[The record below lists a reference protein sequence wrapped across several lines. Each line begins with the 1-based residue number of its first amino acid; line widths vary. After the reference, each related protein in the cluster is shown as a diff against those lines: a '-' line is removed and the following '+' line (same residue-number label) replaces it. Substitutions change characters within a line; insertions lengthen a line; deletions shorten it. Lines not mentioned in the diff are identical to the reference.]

1 MKKISLLLVFSVI
14 VLQGFS
20 QSQRLVLL
28 EEFTSATC
36 GPCVSKNTQFHTWQT
51 QNPDK
56 FTSIYYHVN
65 WPAPGDPMNLANP
78 QENGARVS
86 YYMSPSS
93 QYVPYSVLDG
103 NVHNGSAGGW
113 NMTTVNNR
121 WAVPSPF
128 EIDLQH
134 RVSAGNDSVYSTIL
148 VKCTQD
154 ISASMT
160 IHNVII
166 EKWIHFNSAPCANSN
181 GERDFYWVMKKM
193 LPGSTGTTIPSSM
206 VTGDYIL
213 LEGAWKFGTVYD
225 PTQIASVGF
234 VQNKSTKEVLQA
246 ANSSSDPIVMPFAN
260 DLQPLE
266 ITNLLPKTCINT
278 INPIIQ
284 IRNNGNNP
292 VTSLTVHYQ
301 INNETVHTFNWNG
314 NVASLGKIAIELP
327 STSYNILSEN
337 VLKVYT
343 NNPNNSTDEYPKNDT
358 ILFTF
363 GAAPVSTNQVKL
375 ILRTDNSPEEITWDF
390 KGSQGNIVASG
401 GPYTN
406 PNQLTQQTITI
417 PAADCYRFTIYDA
430 GGNGI
435 CCTNGTGVYEI
446 SSNGV
451 IFKQGGQFGSSES
464 TEFIMEA
471 PVAIE
476 EPSATQSLTV
486 YPNPVSHKATVN
498 YTIESSSEVTL
509 RILSAVGHPLR
520 SYTLGLIKSGSHEMI
535 LDVNGL
541 QTGIYLLQLQTSAG
555 NVTRKISVV
564 R

>member
-1 MKKISLLLVFSVI
+1 MKKISFFLIFSVI
-14 VLQGFS
+14 ILQGFS

-86 YYMSPSS
+86 YYMSPSA

-134 RVSAGNDSVYSTIL
+134 RVSAGNDSAYSTIL

-154 ISASMT
+154 INASMT
-160 IHNVII
+160 VHNVII

-193 LPGSTGTTIPSSM
+193 LPGSAGTVIPSSM

-234 VQNKSTKEVLQA
+234 VQDKSTKEVYQA
-246 ANSSSDPIVMPFAN
+246 ANSSADPIVMPFAN

-278 INPIIQ
+278 INPVIR

-301 INNETVHTFNWNG
+301 INDGTINTYTWSG
-314 NVASLGKIAIELP
+314 NVASLGKISIELP
-327 STSYNILSEN
+327 STIYDILPQN
-337 VLKVYT
+337 YLKVYT
-343 NNPNNSTDEYPKNDT
+343 TNPNNIADEYPKNDT
-358 ILFTF
+358 IQFAF
-363 GAAPVSTNQVKL
+363 GAAPVSTDQVKL
-375 ILRTDNSPEEITWDF
+375 ILRTDNAPQEITWDI

-417 PAADCYRFTIYDA
+417 PVADCYSFTIYDA

-451 IFKQGGQFGSSES
+451 IFKQGGQFGSSET
-464 TEFIMEA
+464 TEFIMES
-471 PVAIE
+471 PVAIKE
-476 EPSATQSLTV
+476 RPTSPGMSV
-486 YPNPVSHKATVN
+486 YPNPFTNKTTVT
-498 YTIESSSEVTL
+498 YTISGTSEVTL
-509 RILSAVGHPLR
+509 RILSAIGHPLK
-520 SYTLGLIKSGSHEMI
+520 SQKLGIMSAGSHQTE
-535 LDVNGL
+535 LDASAL
-541 QTGIYLLQLQTSAG
+541 PAGIYLLQLQTDSG
-555 NVTRKISVV
+555 NETRKISVV